1 MRWKDDFKQEFDLI
15 YKIVKD
21 EYSDIKY
28 PCYGG
33 RFYWFLVSRYFE
45 ELYFYLTQ
53 SSLIYTSGGY
63 ISKIPFSKIRKLSV
77 KQGLLVKSSFHVRIV
92 ADNFSAVRVSRAK
105 NVFGYL
111 SMGVHK
117 NFLEARELRVFVIA
131 FFYRIYASVSR
142 CLVLAD

>member
-53 SSLIYTSGGY
+53 SRLIYTSGGY

-92 ADNFSAVRVSRAK
+92 ADKKYHFIIKRV
-105 NVFGYL
+105 NYL
-111 SMGVHK
+111 STKLTGDNAYNVK
-117 NFLEARELRVFVIA
+117 LFIDTLQSNV
-131 FFYRIYASVSR
+131 YNKKQ
-142 CLVLAD
+142 